1 MIETILVEAAHCGRL
16 WEEDGG
22 GCSCEK
28 SQGAALEL
36 VGAKGRA
43 VIARRAHE
51 AIRNEREI

>member
-28 SQGAALEL
+28 SQGAALEF

-43 VIARRAHE
+43 VIGTPCPCGNKE
-51 AIRNEREI
+51 